1 MNNSKVL
8 RFNWEK
14 ENILRVIALST
25 LFIFVVIFG
34 FLFEFAM
41 KHLSV
46 NLLSYEDLFNTPY
59 TLHKGSNFYV
69 FYTVILF
76 GLLIIISTMKSYF
89 LGNKNNKENVLL
101 FIDNIFRFYKLE
113 NEVAASLDKN
123 LQSMVIKQ
131 LLNTEISQ
139 AEQRFIL
146 IMKMV
151 QLLPFKMFSYRW
163 MILSDPSAVAV
174 FNHLNSSLVLSRE
187 ISAKNIF
194 PAFDPL
200 VSSSNNVNPEFI
212 GQWHYNAI
220 LETKYIL
227 QKYKEIEDIML
238 ILGFDELDDQSKTI
252 VKKLYNYKNS
262 SHKISIW
269 QNILHLKV
277 VFLLTWEIQLVQL
290 RNFKRWIFRFKSRK
304 ILIYWFSRW
313 Y

>member
-101 FIDNIFRFYKLE
+101 FIHNIFRFLQAG
-113 NEVAASLDKN
+113 NEVAASLDKKPSIGGY
-123 LQSMVIKQ
+123 QAT
-131 LLNTEISQ
+131 LNTEISQ
-139 AEQRFIL
+139 TEQRFI
-146 IMKMV
+146 
-151 QLLPFKMFSYRW
+151 
-163 MILSDPSAVAV
+163 
-174 FNHLNSSLVLSRE
+174 
-187 ISAKNIF
+187 
-194 PAFDPL
+194 
-200 VSSSNNVNPEFI
+200 
-212 GQWHYNAI
+212 
-220 LETKYIL
+220 
-227 QKYKEIEDIML
+227 
-238 ILGFDELDDQSKTI
+238 
-252 VKKLYNYKNS
+252 
-262 SHKISIW
+262 
-269 QNILHLKV
+269 
-277 VFLLTWEIQLVQL
+277 
-290 RNFKRWIFRFKSRK
+290 
-304 ILIYWFSRW
+304 
-313 Y
+313 